1 MTEQWMMKMV
11 GQALEELLVEAY
23 HQNCLRIGVIESY
36 KYMKAN
42 PHRVVLCVLA
52 SEKET
57 EGDIMLQIN
66 LIQLKDMC
74 YKKNVSIMCSTD
86 MRRLAELVNVDDISG
101 NEASRDLHCIL
112 VTVPPVKPLP
122 RQALQILSSFC
133 EESRRRDSSVHC
145 LSCYYV
151 CSYRYPSRS
160 CCCCCRCC
168 K

>member
-1 MTEQWMMKMV
+1 MV

-57 EGDIMLQIN
+57 EGDIMLQMN

-86 MRRLAELVNVDDISG
+86 TRRLAELVNMDDING
-101 NEASRDLHCIL
+101 NEASRDQHCIL
-112 VTVPPVKPLP
+112 VTVS
-122 RQALQILSSFC
+122 QISISAA
-133 EESRRRDSSVHC
+133 
-145 LSCYYV
+145 
-151 CSYRYPSRS
+151 
-160 CCCCCRCC
+160 
-168 K
+168 

>member
-1 MTEQWMMKMV
+1 ISGWSVFQCENSRSMV

-57 EGDIMLQIN
+57 EGDIMLQMN

-74 YKKNVSIMCSTD
+74 YKKNVRIMCSTD
-86 MRRLAELVNVDDISG
+86 MRRLAELVTMDDISG

-112 VTVPPVKPLP
+112 VT
-122 RQALQILSSFC
+122 LQREKKWGKGEILSF
-133 EESRRRDSSVHC
+133 R
-145 LSCYYV
+145 LSIYYFEKERFTA
-151 CSYRYPSRS
+151 S
-160 CCCCCRCC
+160 
-168 K
+168 

>member
-1 MTEQWMMKMV
+1 VRTSRPKKCNYTFLAMV

-57 EGDIMLQIN
+57 EGDIMLQMN

-86 MRRLAELVNVDDISG
+86 TRRLAELVNMDDING

-112 VTVPPVKPLP
+112 VTNTSEQIL
-122 RQALQILSSFC
+122 QCEALQQVARFC
-133 EESRRRDSSVHC
+133 EESRHRYEC
-145 LSCYYV
+145 LPHLELQD
-151 CSYRYPSRS
+151 R
-160 CCCCCRCC
+160 
-168 K
+168 

>member
-1 MTEQWMMKMV
+1 MCYLFVRISNRLRICRIKMV

-57 EGDIMLQIN
+57 EGDIMLQMN

-86 MRRLAELVNVDDISG
+86 TRRLAELVNMDDING

-112 VTVPPVKPLP
+112 VTNTSEQIL
-122 RQALQILSSFC
+122 QCEALQQVARFC
-133 EESRRRDSSVHC
+133 EESRHRYEC
-145 LSCYYV
+145 LPHLELQD
-151 CSYRYPSRS
+151 R
-160 CCCCCRCC
+160 
-168 K
+168 